1 MLYATVMDAYA
12 SNVDF
17 CTKYKQILINYP
29 KSVYTR
35 DVSMLKKRV
44 CQDACVL
51 GMCILGLGLGV
62 GCVKCLSIT
71 Y

>member
-1 MLYATVMDAYA
+1 MRLEMKTKCYAYA

-17 CTKYKQILINYP
+17 CTKYKQICINYP

-44 CQDACVL
+44 C
-51 GMCILGLGLGV
+51 
-62 GCVKCLSIT
+62 
-71 Y
+71 

>member
-44 CQDACVL
+44 C
-51 GMCILGLGLGV
+51 
-62 GCVKCLSIT
+62 
-71 Y
+71 

>member
-17 CTKYKQILINYP
+17 CTKYKQICINYP

-44 CQDACVL
+44 
-51 GMCILGLGLGV
+51 
-62 GCVKCLSIT
+62 
-71 Y
+71 

>member
-17 CTKYKQILINYP
+17 CTKYKQICINYP

-35 DVSMLKKRV
+35 DVSMLKKSVYARMRV
-44 CQDACVL
+44 YYV
-51 GMCILGLGLGV
+51 CIMYVYTRVRVRRRLCKV
-62 GCVKCLSIT
+62 P
-71 Y
+71 